1 MIENQQP
8 VVNQQF
14 PIDQQFSVD
23 QRKAQVRAILN
34 QILQHNPQIRNV
46 IQQGVQE
53 IGDDP
58 DITPEVVEQLINIL
72 EQTLINPASYPQLR
86 QMMLQLGVDELPE
99 QFDPGVI
106 GTFLMVFYT
115 MTGVKFAKGG
125 LAQAA
130 EQLRARG
137 RNGDTML
144 VHISPFEDS
153 ILRQYGGSGR
163 INPVT
168 RLPEYGFW
176 KSIKKAFKAVAPIA
190 LSIVAP
196 GLGTAIGSA
205 LGATGAW
212 ASALGGAIIGGG
224 TAALTGG
231 DALKGALFGGL
242 GGGLSGTI
250 GNYTN
255 TQLGLGLGQTGAN
268 ILGSTLTGAG
278 IGAITGEGAAKG
290 AMQGLA
296 GGVLGNTVSGLAG
309 TGTGAV
315 AEGIRSAGQTMG
327 NMTTLGYTPSQVL
340 QGGALAGLVSGVKTA
355 WDGTPT
361 ATGDKKAPLTEA
373 QKQTL
378 DQQLQEGTIT
388 RDTYAKQTGQTD
400 AEIGPTGPM
409 VSDAQADANLEAL
422 NAKYTQQ
429 TDGGMPKD
437 VAAQSVGSQTT
448 PGGLPVTAPAIPAGT
463 PSTIALPSTGP
474 AAIANPAG
482 AGTTTPSTGLAGTD
496 IGLNM
501 KTLGA
506 GMSLMSLI
514 GAAQTPEQVQQA
526 VAGSNMSE
534 AQKEYFN
541 RNTQYWDWNELQNRA
556 KAQNVGL
563 GEYLSKNWNTV
574 ADETMYKGST
584 SGEVT
589 KCMGG
594 RVKKMAVGG
603 PLSRLARGGGSG
615 RDDTIAA
622 RLSDGEY
629 VIDAEAVALLGD
641 GSIDEGA
648 RRLDAF
654 RSNIR
659 KQKGKAL
666 ARGRISPNAKSPL
679 AYLKGAM

>member
-1 MIENQQP
+1 MMNEMNAGQLNMDQLRAQLKQLVQQ
-8 VVNQQF
+8 
-14 PIDQQFSVD
+14 
-23 QRKAQVRAILN
+23 
-34 QILQHNPQIRNV
+34 NPQMQQAINEGLQELKNDPDMTPEI
-46 IQQGVQE
+46 IQQ
-53 IGDDP
+53 
-58 DITPEVVEQLINIL
+58 TINLL
-72 EQTLINPASYPQLR
+72 EQVMVNPTQYPQMR
-86 QMMLQLGVDELPE
+86 QMLLQMGVNELPE
-99 QFDPGVI
+99 QFDPIMIGV
-106 GTFLMVFYT
+106 FLMVLYQAS
-115 MTGVKFAKGG
+115 GKAFARGG

-130 EQLRARG
+130 ERVRNEGRG
-137 RNGDTML
+137 ADTIL
-144 VHISPFEDS
+144 AHISPFEAS
-153 ILRQYGGSGR
+153 VLRQYGGSGR

-168 RLPEYGFW
+168 GLPEYGFW
-176 KSIKKAFKAVAPIA
+176 KSVTKVFKKVAPIA
-190 LSIVAP
+190 LAVFAP
-196 GLGTAIGSA
+196 GLGSAIGSSI
-205 LGATGAW
+205 LGAGASSL
-212 ASALGGAIIGGG
+212 AAGALGGAVLGGG
-224 TAALTGG
+224 MAALTGG
-231 DALKGALFGGL
+231 DILKGALFGGL
-242 GGGLSGTI
+242 GGGA
-250 GNYTN
+250 GNW
-255 TQLGLGLGQTGAN
+255 LGGAANNAMSLGLGQTGQA
-268 ILGSTLTGAG
+268 ILGQTLAGAG

-315 AEGIRSAGQTMG
+315 AQGIRTAGSTMG
-327 NMTTLGYTPSQVL
+327 NITTMGGTPQQVL
-340 QGGALAGLVSGVKTA
+340 TGGALAGLAQGVKAGFTTPSTA
-355 WDGTPT
+355 
-361 ATGDKKAPLTEA
+361 AE
-373 QKQTL
+373 
-378 DQQLQEGTIT
+378 
-388 RDTYAKQTGQTD
+388 TD
-400 AEIGPTGPM
+400 AEYKARTDVG
-409 VSDAQADANLEAL
+409 DANTKLYEANENFDKVFAETGKIL
-422 NAKYTQQ
+422 SDPNATADQKVLASSQR
-429 TDGGMPKD
+429 
-437 VAAQSVGSQTT
+437 AAAIHNRDMAMAGLSGPVPEGTYVGSGIDQTSADNYAKGT
-448 PGGLPVTAPAIPAGT
+448 LNQIAGT
-463 PSTIALPSTGP
+463 PATQA
-474 AAIANPAG
+474 PAG
-482 AGTTTPSTGLAGTD
+482 AGTTTPSNGLAGTD

-506 GMSLMSLI
+506 GMALMSLI

-541 RNTQYWDWNELQNRA
+541 RNIQYWDWNELQNRA

-574 ADETMYKGST
+574 ADETMYKGDT

-629 VIDAEAVALLGD
+629 VIDAETVALLGD

-679 AYLKGAM
+679 IYLKGAM